1 MEISYTDIGYRYQ
14 KLDAEYEKLRG
25 SDAYLKKQVSSL
37 EDVINSNQ
45 RQMIVLQKT
54 IDDSKNSYEE
64 KVSV

>member
-1 MEISYTDIGYRYQ
+1 
-14 KLDAEYEKLRG
+14 LRG